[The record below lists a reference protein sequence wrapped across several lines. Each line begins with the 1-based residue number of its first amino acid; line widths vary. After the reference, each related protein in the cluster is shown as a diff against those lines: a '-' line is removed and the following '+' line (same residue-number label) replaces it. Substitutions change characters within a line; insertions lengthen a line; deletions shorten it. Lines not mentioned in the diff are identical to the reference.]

1 VAVED
6 DPLGCGR
13 VPRGECGRV
22 ESVWPVDVADGE
34 GMMRKRKLTPAG
46 KLRALREEL
55 KQREGEVRK
64 LRELREFDKQYY
76 TSETATLKAQLA
88 DKEDKLLPQ
97 KQQILKE
104 LAYLTN
110 ATARAVRTTM
120 WSLTPVERRGFGR

>member
-1 VAVED
+1 
-6 DPLGCGR
+6 
-13 VPRGECGRV
+13 
-22 ESVWPVDVADGE
+22 VDVADGE
-34 GMMRKRKLTPAG
+34 GMMRKRKLTPAA

-55 KQREGEVRK
+55 KQREVEVRK